1 MSIKRMWKTMYRSLR
16 KLKINR
22 EFMVFIVFLLVSIV
36 FWFVQTFKE
45 STTAKINYKLEI
57 TDIPSNIILTSDVPK
72 RVEVTVS
79 GRGFSIIDYL
89 TKSDS
94 RVVEVDYSQFEKS
107 DGMLVLNNNSWKK
120 IVTSTLG
127 NSLTCTSISPS
138 MLEIYYS
145 TGEHKYV
152 PVVFGGKA
160 KVDGQHV
167 LCGIELEPQHVDI
180 YAPDN
185 QFDTIS
191 AIYTEDVRYTG
202 LKDTTVVRL
211 ALVPPKG
218 VKCRPDSITAKLC
231 VDLYTTKTIK
241 VPIFCENI
249 PEDKVIRTFPLTTNV
264 TFRVSSSLYN
274 HITASDFS
282 IVVDYNNI
290 QPNDKKCDLIVRT
303 VPMGI
308 SDVTLSPQQV
318 DYIIEQE

>member
-1 MSIKRMWKTMYRSLR
+1 MGIKRMWKTMYRSLR